1 MRDLSAY
8 AIIQVIMKW
17 NKVESA
23 NSKVVTVNRKARHDY
38 HLMER
43 HEAGISLTGT
53 EVKSIQNGG
62 FTLTDSYVRLE
73 GGEAFLVDAH
83 IGLYNHSTVENHAPK
98 RVRKLLLH
106 RKEIKKLD
114 GKTRTSGIT
123 IVPTKAYFDKGK
135 VKVEIALARGKRDYD
150 KRQDLKKQTDQRMI
164 RDYIKN

>member
-53 EVKSIQNGG
+53 EVKSIRNGG

-106 RKEIKKLD
+106 RKEIRKLD

>member
-1 MRDLSAY
+1 
-8 AIIQVIMKW
+8 MKW

-53 EVKSIQNGG
+53 EVKSIRNGG
-62 FTLTDSYVRLE
+62 FTLTDSYIRLE

>member
-53 EVKSIQNGG
+53 EVKSIRNGG
-62 FTLTDSYVRLE
+62 FTLTDSYIRLE

-106 RKEIKKLD
+106 RKEIRKLD

>member
-1 MRDLSAY
+1 
-8 AIIQVIMKW
+8 MKW

-23 NSKVVTVNRKARHDY
+23 NSKVVTVNRKARHVY

-53 EVKSIQNGG
+53 EVKSIRNGG

-106 RKEIKKLD
+106 RKEIRKLD

>member
-1 MRDLSAY
+1 
-8 AIIQVIMKW
+8 VKW

-53 EVKSIQNGG
+53 EVKSIRNGG
-62 FTLTDSYVRLE
+62 FTLTDSYIRLE

-106 RKEIKKLD
+106 RKEIRKLD

>member
-23 NSKVVTVNRKARHDY
+23 NSKAVTVNRKARHDY

-53 EVKSIQNGG
+53 EVKSIRNGG

-106 RKEIKKLD
+106 RKEIRKLD

>member
-1 MRDLSAY
+1 
-8 AIIQVIMKW
+8 VKW

-53 EVKSIQNGG
+53 EVKSIRNGG

-83 IGLYNHSTVENHAPK
+83 IGPYNHSTVENHAPK

-106 RKEIKKLD
+106 RKEIRKLD

>member
-1 MRDLSAY
+1 
-8 AIIQVIMKW
+8 MKW

-53 EVKSIQNGG
+53 EVKSIRNGG

-106 RKEIKKLD
+106 RKEIRKLD

>member
-53 EVKSIQNGG
+53 EVKSIRNGG
-62 FTLTDSYVRLE
+62 FTLTDSYIRLE

-83 IGLYNHSTVENHAPK
+83 IGPYNHSTVENHAPK

-106 RKEIKKLD
+106 RKEIRKLD

>member
-53 EVKSIQNGG
+53 EVKSIRNGG
-62 FTLTDSYVRLE
+62 FTLTDSYIRLE

>member
-1 MRDLSAY
+1 
-8 AIIQVIMKW
+8 MKW

-53 EVKSIQNGG
+53 EVKSIRNGG
-62 FTLTDSYVRLE
+62 FTLTDSYIRLE

-83 IGLYNHSTVENHAPK
+83 IGPYNHSTVENHAPK

-106 RKEIKKLD
+106 RKEIRKLD

>member
-1 MRDLSAY
+1 
-8 AIIQVIMKW
+8 VIVKW

-53 EVKSIQNGG
+53 EVKSIRNGG

-106 RKEIKKLD
+106 RKEIRKLD

>member
-1 MRDLSAY
+1 
-8 AIIQVIMKW
+8 MKW

-53 EVKSIQNGG
+53 EVKSIRNGG
-62 FTLTDSYVRLE
+62 FTLTDSYIRLE

-106 RKEIKKLD
+106 RKEIRKLD

>member
-53 EVKSIQNGG
+53 EVKSIRNGG

-83 IGLYNHSTVENHAPK
+83 IGPYNHSTVENHAPK

-106 RKEIKKLD
+106 RKEIRKLD